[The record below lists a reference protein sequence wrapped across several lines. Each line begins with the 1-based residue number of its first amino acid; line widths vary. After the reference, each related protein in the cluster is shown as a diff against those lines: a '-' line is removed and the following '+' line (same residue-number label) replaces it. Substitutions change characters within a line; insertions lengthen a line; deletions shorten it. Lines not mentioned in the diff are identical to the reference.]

1 MSKTAAK
8 TTPQANIERLLPT
21 APQSEKRATAK
32 QDQRKKREEE
42 DTQVV
47 SDADAPQGGDMV
59 VAAAPAASEAPMV
72 LAQASTAAAET
83 STAAAGAAAAPAVSG
98 WVIGLAALGG
108 LALAA
113 NSGSSS
119 AATPTTSTTTPA
131 SISGTPTTSTTTPA
145 SISGTAIDGYLVG
158 AKVYLVDANGNKT
171 DTGVVTDANG
181 KFTIQNPQGLVVQIE
196 GGTNADTGLVN
207 TVILKAP
214 GTTSG
219 EMVVTPLTTVIQTM
233 VAENGLTVAQ
243 AEAKLQAA
251 LGITG
256 EINLLTLDS
265 IATNNLDVQKANV
278 QIATALTLTA
288 SGAEAQDVLVALAT
302 QLNAATGAI
311 DLTQELVTSLSAAPS
326 IDTATL
332 ANISTSLAAI
342 ANAASLTDIAGEQE
356 KAVNGPPPFEV
367 KVVGNALTFVN
378 ATDTI
383 TFTVAEDGSSITFQ
397 SGTATASIDLPQ
409 EGLGITT
416 VELSSGQ
423 NLVIDPSIFVGA
435 EPGTLSDFA
444 GVEIAGT
451 GTFSLKAVDTPIEL
465 GTLALDVVQPL
476 IFQLTKATNWS
487 EFIASGDL
495 TYSLDENFYY
505 WGLNDNNG
513 PNVAQ
518 YLTMAFASNY
528 SDPNANNDYFGNYGI
543 YDTVSNLLLI
553 AENFPEIYAAS
564 DYWIGSSENVPM
576 AVYAILAANSTFST
590 DLIGTADEIT
600 SGLDTLFD
608 GITGDFPWSIHIQ
621 QSASD
626 TSDVINAAVEKIHAT
641 RTTYTPD
648 DAGWISYDLLQP
660 QATAFTFDLNA
671 LHVDAIYT
679 GEGTNDAVI
688 FTNAAT
694 ANPNSYGDKAIN
706 ASGFEDVNIQVSAN
720 SVLDEVSLSGNETT
734 LSDLQVTIDA
744 TADFATNYTTIY
756 NETGGNTSIVVSGTG
771 HVDLGKLS
779 GTVGLKTPVSIDAS
793 ANMGGLT
800 LVNDGLQWRIY
811 PQSSTASLSVVGSE
825 GSDYIEGNWGD
836 DNITGGKGNDTLVAG
851 GGTDILTGG
860 DGNDTFGVSNGTTIT
875 DFQSGADKI
884 DLHLYAWGTGLDLS
898 LGSSFAYDSITGILT
913 VNLTDSNAEGITV
926 NSALTID
933 PLADIGC
940 FVLHSA
946 YSDDTLVGSDNA
958 DVIIG
963 GGGADTLTGGDGADI
978 FKFNSGDSGEAFF
991 ASWAPGG
998 VYSAPTDLIT
1008 DLQAGDKIDLSGLD
1022 HSIDG
1027 VLNQAATATA
1037 YLGDAAT
1044 IGLEGLAD
1052 TKYDAWF
1059 ATVDAKNYLVYEIK
1073 ADGSATNRIE
1083 IDTAAFASY
1092 QQWQFSNG
1100 VITVV

>member
-47 SDADAPQGGDMV
+47 SDADAPQGGDV
-59 VAAAPAASEAPMV
+59 IVAAAPAASEAPMV

-119 AATPTTSTTTPA
+119 ATTP
-131 SISGTPTTSTTTPA
+131 TTTPA

-476 IFQLTKATNWS
+476 IFQLTKAKNWS
-487 EFIASGDL
+487 EFIISGAL
-495 TYSLDENFYY
+495 TYSLDESFDY
-505 WGLNDNNG
+505 WGLNNNDG

-528 SDPNANNDYFGNYGI
+528 SDPDANNDYFGNYGI

-576 AVYAILAANSTFST
+576 AAYAILAANSTFST

-600 SGLDTLFD
+600 SGLETLFN

-621 QSASD
+621 QSTSD
-626 TSDVINAAVEKIHAT
+626 TSNVINAAVEVIHDA
-641 RTTYTPD
+641 RATYTPNY
-648 DAGWISYDLLQP
+648 AGWISYDLLQP

-671 LHVDAIYT
+671 LHVDAVYT

-688 FTNAAT
+688 FTNTAT
-694 ANPNSYGDKAIN
+694 ANKNSYGGKAIN
-706 ASGFEDVNIQVSAN
+706 ASGFEDVSINVQAN
-720 SVLDEVSLSGNETT
+720 SMLDEVWLSGNETT
-734 LSDLQVTIDA
+734 LSDLQITIEA
-744 TADFATNYTTIY
+744 SADFTTSYTSIY
-756 NETGGNTSIVVSGTG
+756 NETGGNTSIVASGTG
-771 HVDLGKLS
+771 HVNLGKLS
-779 GTVGLKTPVSIDAS
+779 GTVGVKTPVSIDAS
-793 ANMGGLT
+793 ANTGGLT
-800 LVNDGLQWRIY
+800 LVNDGLEWRIY

-825 GSDYIEGNWGD
+825 GNDYIESNWGD

-860 DGNDTFGVSNGTTIT
+860 VGNDTFGVSNNTTIT
-875 DFQSGADKI
+875 DFQSGTDKI
-884 DLHLYAWGTGLDLS
+884 DLHLYVWGDLDLS
-898 LGSSFAYDSITGILT
+898 LGSSIAYDSTADILT
-913 VNLTDSNAEGITV
+913 VDLTDPNAEDITV
-926 NSALTID
+926 NSTLTID

-940 FVLHSA
+940 FVLHGSYSA
-946 YSDDTLVGSDNA
+946 DTLVGSVNA

-963 GGGADTLTGGDGADI
+963 GGGVDTLTGGDGADV
-978 FKFNSGDSGEAFF
+978 FQFGTGDSGDAYDY
-991 ASWAPGG
+991 WNPL
-998 VYSAPTDLIT
+998 YSPKADLIT
-1008 DLQAGDKIDLSGLD
+1008 DLQTADTIDLSDLD